1 MPLLKTEGVGIM
13 NVSNKAYDILNIIAK
28 IVAPTIT
35 FISAVLSIWNVPYTA
50 EITATLGAFDVFI
63 GALVVVLKA
72 NYDKRNP

>member
-1 MPLLKTEGVGIM
+1 M
-13 NVSNKAYDILNIIAK
+13 NVSNKVYDVLNIIAK
-28 IVAPTIT
+28 IVAPAVT
-35 FISAVLSIWNVPYTA
+35 FVSAVLSIWNVPYTA

>member
-1 MPLLKTEGVGIM
+1 MEGVGIM
-13 NVSNKAYDILNIIAK
+13 ISNKAYDILNIIAK
-28 IVAPTIT
+28 IVAPSIT

>member
-1 MPLLKTEGVGIM
+1 MEGVGIM
-13 NVSNKAYDILNIIAK
+13 ISNKAYDILNIIAK

-63 GALVVVLKA
+63 GGLVVVLKA
-72 NYDKRNP
+72 KYDKRNP